1 MQKRLHRSGC
11 YLARMMIS
19 TAPTL
24 PWPCSACGGIAR
36 PLQHLPG
43 AARWSYSG
51 SCAAA
56 TAACRKRWA
65 MAETWKRESLV
76 TLPVSNGERRV
87 IKVAAA
93 ARGMTVAGWLRSLLR
108 AELVDLQK

>member
-1 MQKRLHRSGC
+1 
-11 YLARMMIS
+11 
-19 TAPTL
+19 
-24 PWPCSACGGIAR
+24 
-36 PLQHLPG
+36 
-43 AARWSYSG
+43 
-51 SCAAA
+51 
-56 TAACRKRWA
+56 